1 VTQETRPGTV
11 LAGYRIE
18 SVIGRGGMGVVYLA
32 EHLRLKRKV
41 ALKVLA
47 PELATDERFRE
58 RFLAEAEQAASLDHA
73 NVVTVHD
80 AGEAEGLLYIAMR
93 FVQGTDLKGLIE
105 REGALEP
112 VRAADLVGQVARALD
127 SAHAKGLIHRDVK
140 PANVL
145 VTHDE
150 DGAERALLADFGL
163 TKRPDQTTG
172 LTRTGQFMGSVDYA
186 APEQFE
192 GRPLD
197 ARTDVYSLAC
207 VAFECLTG
215 RVPFPRE
222 QEAAVMYAHL
232 QSNPPKVSATRPA
245 LPAETDRVIAIGMA
259 KRPADRYRSAGA
271 LASALGASI
280 ATPKAEGSPRRPSWS
295 RTRRLGLLGVAAVVL
310 AGGVL
315 YGVTRGGKP
324 HAPGRSPAPPGSGS
338 RGVPASIATGGVL
351 SIDPT
356 GTTVLRSI
364 DTSGLL
370 AEGSGFLW
378 VGSKSGVD
386 KVDPSSGKVIAH
398 IPVPNVDD
406 IAFGDGY
413 LWTTG
418 GASGQGANGAIVGE
432 SLFRIDPQT
441 NRSKRLALFPPRVSS
456 PSGLS
461 PGQLAAG
468 EGFVWITFAAPT
480 ASVQLLKIDERTGEI
495 VDSISTPTEAAGV
508 TVGEGA
514 VWVRSNLAS
523 PYVYKV
529 DPATG
534 NIIGSL
540 SLGGADDVV
549 ARDGDVW
556 VADATDDAV
565 IRVDPATVTQI
576 SVLSGPF
583 VQPGSVDVAM
593 GILWVLNRGDCSLVR
608 VQLANN
614 AKGAPLSL
622 PHGGAVLASR
632 DGVWVAAA
640 GAFGGPECTSG

>member
-1 VTQETRPGTV
+1 VV
-11 LAGYRIE
+11 AGYRIE
-18 SVIGRGGMGVVYLA
+18 SLIGRGGMGVVYLA

-47 PELATDERFRE
+47 PELATDERFRK

-80 AGEAEGLLYIAMR
+80 AGEADGLLFIVMR
-93 FVQGTDLKGLIE
+93 YVRGTDLKALIE

-112 VRAADLVGQVARALD
+112 GRAAALVGQVAQALD
-127 SAHAKGLIHRDVK
+127 AAHAKGLIHRDVK
-140 PANVL
+140 PANIL
-145 VTHDE
+145 ITHE
-150 DGAERALLADFGL
+150 AGAEHALLTDFGL
-163 TKRPDQTTG
+163 TKRPEQTTG

-215 RVPFPRE
+215 QVPFPRD

-232 QSNPPKVSATRPA
+232 EANPPKVSAIRPGV
-245 LPAETDRVIAIGMA
+245 PAETDRVVAIGMA
-259 KRPADRYRSAGA
+259 KQPEDRYRSAGA
-271 LASALGASI
+271 LASSLGASI
-280 ATPKAEGSPRRPSWS
+280 GILDAEEPAPGSSRN
-295 RTRRLGLLGVAAVVL
+295 RTRHSLVLGVAALLL

-315 YGVTRGGKP
+315 YASTRGG
-324 HAPGRSPAPPGSGS
+324 ASTGAANSPLPRGSGS
-338 RGVPASIATGGVL
+338 IGGSVTIPTGGVL
-351 SIDPT
+351 RIDPT
-356 GTTVLRSI
+356 GPAILRSI

-378 VGSKSGVD
+378 VGSRSGVD
-386 KVDPSSGKVIAH
+386 KVDPSSGNIVAQIQ
-398 IPVPNVDD
+398 VPNVDD

-418 GASGQGANGAIVGE
+418 GASGQGANGTIVGE

-441 NRSKRLALFPPRVSS
+441 NRFKRLMRFPPRVSS
-456 PSGLS
+456 PAGLS

-468 EGFVWITFAAPT
+468 GGFVWVTFAAPA
-480 ASVQLLKIDERTGEI
+480 ASVQLLKIDVRTGVI
-495 VDSISTPTEAAGV
+495 VQHISTPTEAAGV
-508 TVGEGA
+508 TFGDGA

-523 PYVYKV
+523 AFIHKV
-529 DPATG
+529 DPLTG
-534 NIIGSL
+534 RVAGSL
-540 SLGGADDVV
+540 SLGGADDIV

-565 IRVDPATVTQI
+565 IRIDPSTVTQI
-576 SVLSGPF
+576 GVMSGQF
-583 VQPGSVDVAM
+583 AQPGSIDVAM
-593 GILWVLNRGDCSLVR
+593 GFLWVLNRGDCSLVR

-614 AKGAPLSL
+614 AKSPPLSL
-622 PHGGAVLASR
+622 PFGASVLAGEG
-632 DGVWVAAA
+632 GVWVT
-640 GAFGGPECTSG
+640 GADVFGGHECRSG